1 MSKLLIFIPSIE
13 DGGVEKNLFLI
24 SEYLIEKGIDVS
36 LITANQDKK
45 KYDRKI
51 LIVKK
56 NIFSFAYL
64 HYKILI
70 RYRSTVHTVSSPSRS
85 HT

>member
-56 NIFSFAYL
+56 NSSLLLIFIIIVVIKY
-64 HYKILI
+64 
-70 RYRSTVHTVSSPSRS
+70 
-85 HT
+85 